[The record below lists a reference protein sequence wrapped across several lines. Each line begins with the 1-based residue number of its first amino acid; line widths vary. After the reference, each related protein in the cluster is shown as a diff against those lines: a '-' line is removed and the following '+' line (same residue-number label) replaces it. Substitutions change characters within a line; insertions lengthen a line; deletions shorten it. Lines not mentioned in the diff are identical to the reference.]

1 MNDFQSRWDI
11 HVELEDLNA
20 GSNHHE
26 ELGGGESVRLLKQ
39 WSHVQLNSVCS
50 KIGSGATPRGGE
62 SVYVEEGTAIIRS
75 QNVYNGLFTTDGL
88 AHLTEEHAEQLK
100 GVTVEPRDVL
110 LNITGD
116 SVARCCLV
124 PDWVLPARVNQHVS
138 IMRPDSDQLLPE
150 FLCYYFVSPLMQKYL
165 LSRGGSGGTRNALTK
180 GMIAAFE
187 VPCPP
192 LVTQQRIVDLL
203 KNYDDLI
210 ENNRRRIQLL
220 EQAAR
225 LLYREWFVYLRFPG
239 HEHVSS
245 TDGVPEGWRRVPLQ
259 EVCKRITDG
268 SHSSPR
274 SIDEGFPMA
283 SVKDMHDWGFNIDQC
298 RKISHQDFD
307 LLVKNDCKPL
317 KNDVLIA
324 KDGSYLKHT
333 FVVQEE
339 IDFVILSS
347 IAILR
352 PNHLIDP
359 HLLNFILRDPRTKMR
374 MTGYVSGV
382 ALPRII
388 LKEFRGFEILLPP
401 VELQLLWAI
410 HANPIA
416 VQCYQLGKQNETL
429 TKARD
434 LLLPRLMN
442 GEVAV

>member
-1 MNDFQSRWDI
+1 MNSRISNLATEVRDVYI
-11 HVELEDLNA
+11 PNKEDDLPYIGLEHVEQ
-20 GSNHHE
+20 
-26 ELGGGESVRLLKQ
+26 ESLHL
-39 WSHVQLNSVCS
+39 SS
-50 KIGSGATPRGGE
+50 IGSSQEVKSHKFRFKSGDILFGTLRPYFRKVIVAPCNGICSTEFCVVRANDPKDQQFVFYGMAQPQFIKYATTNSKGARPRTKWKLFSDFE
-62 SVYVEEGTAIIRS
+62 LPQFLPS
-75 QNVYNGLFTTDGL
+75 QR
-88 AHLTEEHAEQLK
+88 
-100 GVTVEPRDVL
+100 RD
-110 LNITGD
+110 IGD
-116 SVARCCLV
+116 
-124 PDWVLPARVNQHVS
+124 
-138 IMRPDSDQLLPE
+138 I
-150 FLCYYFVSPLMQKYL
+150 
-165 LSRGGSGGTRNALTK
+165 LSA
-180 GMIAAFE
+180 
-187 VPCPP
+187 
-192 LVTQQRIVDLL
+192 
-203 KNYDDLI
+203 YDDLI

-401 VELQLLWAI
+401 VELQRLWAI

-416 VQCYQLGKQNETL
+416 VQCYQLGKQNEAL

-442 GEVAV
+442 GEVVV

>member
-1 MNDFQSRWDI
+1 MSWKRIRLADIIYMRTGKLDSNASVPDGDYPFFTCSQQTLRIDEPAFDTKAVLLGGNNAAGVFPLKYYEGQFNAYQRTYVIESLDPKILNIRFLFYSLRPALSHFQS
-11 HVELEDLNA
+11 
-20 GSNHHE
+20 
-26 ELGGGESVRLLKQ
+26 
-39 WSHVQLNSVCS
+39 
-50 KIGSGATPRGGE
+50 
-62 SVYVEEGTAIIRS
+62 
-75 QNVYNGLFTTDGL
+75 
-88 AHLTEEHAEQLK
+88 
-100 GVTVEPRDVL
+100 
-110 LNITGD
+110 
-116 SVARCCLV
+116 
-124 PDWVLPARVNQHVS
+124 VS
-138 IMRPDSDQLLPE
+138 IGAATQ
-150 FLCYYFVSPLMQKYL
+150 Y
-165 LSRGGSGGTRNALTK
+165 LTK
-180 GMIAAFE
+180 GILDNFQVALPSISKQDRIASILSA
-187 VPCPP
+187 
-192 LVTQQRIVDLL
+192 
-203 KNYDDLI
+203 YDDLI

-359 HLLNFILRDPRTKMR
+359 QLLNFILRDPRTKMR

>member
-1 MNDFQSRWDI
+1 M
-11 HVELEDLNA
+11 
-20 GSNHHE
+20 
-26 ELGGGESVRLLKQ
+26 RLLKQ

-203 KNYDDLI
+203 KNYDYLI

-225 LLYREWFVYLRFPG
+225 LLYREWFVYFRFPD
-239 HEHVSS
+239 HEHVTI
-245 TDGVPEGWRRVPLQ
+245 TDGMPEGWEKKTVLEVIEIKPKEAVSKGTPIRYVPMTCLSTTGMTVDLSDV
-259 EVCKRITDG
+259 EVRTKSTSVRYRNGDILFARITPCLENGKTGFVNFLREDEVACG
-268 SHSSPR
+268 STEFIVLRGSSVSPYFAYCLARTHDFRETAIKSMIGSSGRQRVQPSCFDDFIVARPPR
-274 SIDEGFPMA
+274 FLRDE
-283 SVKDMHDWGFNIDQC
+283 
-298 RKISHQDFD
+298 FD
-307 LLVKNDCKPL
+307 RICEPIFSQ
-317 KNDVLIA
+317 IA
-324 KDGSYLKHT
+324 
-333 FVVQEE
+333 E
-339 IDFVILSS
+339 LSS
-347 IAILR
+347 
-352 PNHLIDP
+352 
-359 HLLNFILRDPRTKMR
+359 
-374 MTGYVSGV
+374 
-382 ALPRII
+382 
-388 LKEFRGFEILLPP
+388 
-401 VELQLLWAI
+401 Q
-410 HANPIA
+410 
-416 VQCYQLGKQNETL
+416 VQSL
-429 TKARD
+429 TQARD

>member
-1 MNDFQSRWDI
+1 MSWERVRLADITYMRTGKLDSNAAMEDGDYPFFTCSQQTLRIDEPAFDTEAVLLGGNNAAGVFPLKYYEGQFNAYQRTYVIESLDPEILNIRFLFYSLRPALSHFQS
-11 HVELEDLNA
+11 
-20 GSNHHE
+20 
-26 ELGGGESVRLLKQ
+26 
-39 WSHVQLNSVCS
+39 
-50 KIGSGATPRGGE
+50 
-62 SVYVEEGTAIIRS
+62 
-75 QNVYNGLFTTDGL
+75 
-88 AHLTEEHAEQLK
+88 
-100 GVTVEPRDVL
+100 
-110 LNITGD
+110 
-116 SVARCCLV
+116 
-124 PDWVLPARVNQHVS
+124 VS
-138 IMRPDSDQLLPE
+138 IGAATQ
-150 FLCYYFVSPLMQKYL
+150 Y
-165 LSRGGSGGTRNALTK
+165 LTK
-180 GMIAAFE
+180 GILDNFQVALPPISVQDRIASILSA
-187 VPCPP
+187 
-192 LVTQQRIVDLL
+192 
-203 KNYDDLI
+203 YDDLI

-225 LLYREWFVYLRFPG
+225 LLYREWFVHLRFPG
-239 HEHVSS
+239 HEHVTI

-274 SIDEGFPMA
+274 SVDEGFPMA
-283 SVKDMHDWGFNIDQC
+283 SVKDMHDWGLNTDQC
-298 RKISHQDFD
+298 RKISHQDFE
-307 LLVKNDCKPL
+307 LLVRNDCKPL

-339 IDFVILSS
+339 IDLVILSS

-401 VELQLLWAI
+401 VELQRLWAI

-416 VQCYQLGKQNETL
+416 VQCYQLGKQNEAL
-429 TKARD
+429 TKSRD

-442 GEVAV
+442 GEVVV